1 MKRETILSP
10 RLVGKRFDDHAIPM
24 DILKDLTVFEPFIIE
39 VAKWLFL
46 KEHPGRKRVPRGFT
60 EGISLK
66 LTKIEEGSAIPNIA
80 LECDQNRLIQPHLD
94 YFERAPQEIINAIDA
109 ANHDGGEV
117 LQYLPATLLS
127 YFDPIGRSLHDDERI
142 EFQPANNA
150 DEPIRFDKRIR
161 RKLIDLSSSA
171 DSFTDE
177 VVVRGYI
184 PEVDQ
189 DKMTFELQII
199 NGPKV
204 KAPLEPQYLETV
216 LEATKGYRQ
225 KAKVILKGIARFNR
239 YERMEKIVS
248 VEIITLLDPLDIGAR
263 LDELRLLKRGWL
275 DGKGEALDRDA
286 LAWLEEMMT
295 LYYPDELPSP
305 YIYPT
310 PEGNLLLEWE
320 DERYDVSLEIDL
332 SAKRGWLHILDLS
345 TEEDDERDFD
355 LSVQEGWEALVGALN
370 NYLAEADDA

>member
-1 MKRETILSP
+1 MNRDVILKP
-10 RLVGKRFDDHAIPM
+10 RLVGKRFDEHAIPM

-46 KEHPGRKRVPRGFT
+46 KEHSGRKRVPRGFAK
-60 EGISLK
+60 GLSLK
-66 LTKIEEGSAIPNIA
+66 LTKIEDGSAIPNIS
-80 LECDQNRLIQPHLD
+80 LEYEEGQLIQPYLD
-94 YFERAPQEIINAIDA
+94 YFERAPREIINVIDA
-109 ANHDGGEV
+109 ANRDGNEA

-142 EFQPANNA
+142 EFQAANNT
-150 DEPIRFDKRIR
+150 DKPIIFNKQIR
-161 RKLIDLSSSA
+161 RKLIELSSSA

-177 VVVRGYI
+177 VVVRGYV

-199 NGPKV
+199 SGPKI

-216 LEATKGYRQ
+216 IEATMGYRQ
-225 KAKVILKGIARFNR
+225 KAKVMLKGIARFNR
-239 YERMEKIVS
+239 YERIEKIES
-248 VEIITLLDPLDIGAR
+248 IEIITLLDPLDIGAR
-263 LDELRLLKRGWL
+263 LDELLQLKRGWF
-275 DGKGEALDRDA
+275 DGKGEAYDPND
-286 LAWLEEMMT
+286 LAWIEEIMT

-320 DERYDVSLEIDL
+320 DERFDISLEIDL
-332 SAKRGWLHILDLS
+332 SAKKGWLHILNLS
-345 TEEDDERDFD
+345 TEKDEDKEFA
-355 LSVQEGWEALVGALN
+355 LINQEGWEALVKKLN
-370 NYLAEADDA
+370 DYLAEENNE

>member
-1 MKRETILSP
+1 MNREIIIKP
-10 RLVGKRFDDHAIPM
+10 RLVGMRFDKHAIPM

-46 KEHPGRKRVPRGFT
+46 KEHSGRKRVPRGFT
-60 EGISLK
+60 KGISLK

-80 LECDQNRLIQPHLD
+80 LECEQRQLIQPYLD
-94 YFERAPQEIINAIDA
+94 YFERAPKEIINAIDA
-109 ANHDGGEV
+109 ANRDGNEV
-117 LQYLPATLLS
+117 LQYLPASLLS
-127 YFDPIGRSLHDDERI
+127 YFDSIGRSLHDDERI
-142 EFQPANNA
+142 EFQVENNT
-150 DEPIRFDKRIR
+150 DEYIRFDKRIR
-161 RKLIDLSSSA
+161 RKLIELSSSA

-177 VVVRGYI
+177 VIVRGYV

-199 NGPKV
+199 SGPKV

-216 LEATKGYRQ
+216 LEATRGYRQ

-239 YERMEKIVS
+239 YERIEKIES
-248 VEIITLLDPLDIGAR
+248 IEIITILDPLDIGAR
-263 LDELRLLKRGWL
+263 LDELRQLKRGWF
-275 DGKGEALDRDA
+275 DGKGEAFDPNA

-295 LYYPDELPSP
+295 LYYPDELPPP

-320 DERYDVSLEIDL
+320 DESFDITLEIDL
-332 SAKRGWLHILDLS
+332 STKKGWLHILDLS
-345 TEEDDERDFD
+345 MEEDEDKNFD
-355 LSVQEGWEALVGALN
+355 LSDQKGWEALVKKLN
-370 NYLAEADDA
+370 DYLAEENNE